1 MILAMAMMIPGPLW
15 MMMMMRPHYYYY
27 YYLKLPCCVPGIHGD
42 VGMLVEMATAAMTV
56 VTTRSCAD
64 VDEVRVVSKA
74 Q

>member
-1 MILAMAMMIPGPLW
+1 
-15 MMMMMRPHYYYY
+15 MMMMRPHYFYY
-27 YYLKLPCCVPGIHGD
+27 YYLKLPSCVPGIHGD